1 VFSYIV
7 FPVSTNPEFAKFLEQ
22 QQVVFEQLLLERRRI
37 LDSFAQELHALED
50 KRDRELLNNFISMK
64 KLGIEE
70 ERLPM
75 PPETHEEGQKKAH
88 THLRKLTHTEI
99 KRYLRYFMERG
110 QKYPTSV
117 LLSYLRITQ
126 KDFKE
131 FARKEKGKGGFLRE
145 LGQLRWTEYELGDET
160 A

>member
-1 VFSYIV
+1 MTD
-7 FPVSTNPEFAKFLEQ
+7 PDFANFLEQ
-22 QQVVFEQLLLERRRI
+22 QKIVFEHLLAKRRSI
-37 LDSFAQELHALED
+37 LDDFAHELRALEN
-50 KRDRELLNNFISMK
+50 KRDTLLMDNFISMK

-75 PPETHEEGQKKAH
+75 PPETDDEGQKKVH

-117 LLSYLRITQ
+117 LLNYLRITQ
-126 KDFKE
+126 KDFKD
-131 FARKEKGKGGFLRE
+131 FAKKEKRDDGFIRE
-145 LGQLRWTEYELGDET
+145 LGQLRWTEYELGDEK